1 MATLSE
7 LRFHL
12 TRKSSNAKTGPIP
25 VSTSSRA
32 TCAPSCPFLL
42 NGCYGDVGPLAIHWG
57 AVTKGERGEPLPR
70 FLANIAS
77 LPADQLWRMNQA
89 GDLAHTNG
97 RISRR
102 FIRGIIAANKG
113 RRGFTYTHHDLS
125 QGENLSLVRQANRQ
139 GFRVNVSTES
149 EPAADRAIAAGLPAV
164 ITVPSAEER
173 TTWQTPAGNTV
184 LICPAQRSDTLTC
197 ADCQLCHKRGARVVI
212 AFKAHGASRRKV
224 ESAIA
229 GAQP

>member
-12 TRKSSNAKTGPIP
+12 TLRSGNAKTGPIP

-32 TCAPSCPFLL
+32 TCSPSCPFLN
-42 NGCYGDVGPLAIHWG
+42 NGCYGDGGPLAIHWA
-57 AVTKGERGEPLPR
+57 AVSKGERGEPLPR

-102 FIRGIIAANKG
+102 FIRGIIEANKG
-113 RRGFTYTHHDLS
+113 RRGFTYTHHDLTK
-125 QGENLSLVRQANRQ
+125 GENLSLVRQANRQ
-139 GFRVNVSTES
+139 GFRINVSTES
-149 EPAADRAIAAGLPAV
+149 ELAADNAIAAGLPAV
-164 ITVPSAEER
+164 ITVPSNEER
-173 TTWQTPAGNTV
+173 TTWRTPANNTV
-184 LICPAQRSDTLTC
+184 LVCPAQRSDTLTC
-197 ADCQLCHKRGARVVI
+197 SDCQLCHKRGARVVI
-212 AFKAHGASRRKV
+212 AFKAHGISRRKV
-224 ESAIA
+224 EAAIA
-229 GAQP
+229 EAQP